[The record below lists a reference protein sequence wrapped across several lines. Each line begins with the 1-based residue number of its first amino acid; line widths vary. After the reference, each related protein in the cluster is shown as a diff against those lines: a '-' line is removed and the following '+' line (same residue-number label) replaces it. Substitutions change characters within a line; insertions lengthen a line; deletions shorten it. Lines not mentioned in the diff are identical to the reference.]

1 MKHRFAIA
9 ALAAFAA
16 LSFAPGAARAEDE
29 EADKLAARGKA
40 LRYDA
45 QSSEASASKIGWGGA
60 AILVNAPIGQV
71 RQVVTDYRHYEK
83 FIKPFDSSK
92 LISKKDGVSEVYFQ
106 VPVMHGAAK
115 IWAVV
120 KIGAPEKDGD
130 GEKIVARYVKGNVD
144 DFVAVWRLRPTEDGR
159 TVLKLELLVDP
170 KLPLPNSMV
179 TGELKYAAD
188 KAVTAVRDR
197 VEKKP
202 SADKKPPNV
211 AKR

>member
-1 MKHRFAIA
+1 MTHRFAMA
-9 ALAAFAA
+9 VLTAFSVSLA
-16 LSFAPGAARAEDE
+16 SGGAWAEDE
-29 EADKLAARGKA
+29 EATKLAARGKA

-45 QSSEASASKIGWGGA
+45 QSSESTTSKIGWGGA
-60 AILVNAPIGQV
+60 AILVNAPIAQV
-71 RQVVTDYRHYEK
+71 RQSVTDYRNYEK

-92 LISKKDGVSEVYFQ
+92 LLSKKNGVSEVYFQ

-120 KIGAPEKDGD
+120 KIAAPEKDGD
-130 GEKIVARYVKGNVD
+130 GEKIIARYVKGNVD

-159 TVLKLELLVDP
+159 TVLKMELLVDP
-170 KLPLPNSMV
+170 TLPLPNSMG

-188 KAVTAVRDR
+188 LAVTGVRDR
-197 VEKKP
+197 IEKKP
-202 SADKKPPNV
+202 SADKKPSNV

>member
-1 MKHRFAIA
+1 MNHRYGI
-9 ALAAFAA
+9 AAFAA
-16 LSFAPGAARAEDE
+16 LALSLTTGSAAADDE
-29 EADKLAARGKA
+29 EATKLAKRGKA

-45 QSSEASASKIGWGGA
+45 THSEPTTSKIGWGGA
-60 AILVNAPIGQV
+60 AILVNAPMSQV
-71 RQVVTDYRHYEK
+71 RQVVTDYRNYEK

-92 LISKKDGVSEVYFQ
+92 LIAKKNGVSEVYFQ

-120 KIGAPEKDGD
+120 KIAAPVKDGD

-144 DFVAVWRLRPTEDGR
+144 DFVAVWRLRPTEDGG
-159 TVLKLELLVDP
+159 TVVKMELLVDP

-197 VEKKP
+197 LEKVP
-202 SADKKPPNV
+202 SADKKPSNV

>member
-1 MKHRFAIA
+1 MKHSGI
-9 ALAAFAA
+9 AAFAA
-16 LSFAPGAARAEDE
+16 LTLSLTTGSARAEDE
-29 EADKLAARGKA
+29 EASKLANRGKA

-45 QSSEASASKIGWGGA
+45 THSEPTTSKIGWGGA
-60 AILVNAPIGQV
+60 AILVNAPMNQV
-71 RQVVTDYRHYEK
+71 RQVVTDYRNYEK

-92 LISKKDGVSEVYFQ
+92 LISKKNGASEVYLQ

-120 KIGAPEKDGD
+120 KIAAPVKDGD

-144 DFVAVWRLRPTEDGR
+144 DFVAVWRLRPTEDGGG

-188 KAVTAVRDR
+188 LAVTAVRDR
-197 VEKKP
+197 LEKP
-202 SADKKPPNV
+202 NADKKPSNV